1 MSTRV
6 CDQRHTPPKKP
17 VRTPTQARSRATV
30 EAILDGAAEVLTF
43 RGYAKTTTNHIASA
57 AGVSIGSVYQYF
69 GDKDAV
75 IAAVAEKFATE
86 TLVFSREHLDDSRQG
101 QARVSAWLTALAT
114 RVAEQEALLRVLFQE
129 VPYTWSTPGVRD
141 AMTAAL
147 DVVERLD
154 TRAHRGNHKHE
165 RALVILKS
173 AVAVLLELATDASL
187 RERRQVIVE
196 ELATMIARYLY
207 GSAA

>member
-1 MSTRV
+1 MSTRI
-6 CDQRHTPPKKP
+6 CEQHHTPAKNP
-17 VRTPTQARSRATV
+17 VRVPTQARSRATV
-30 EAILDGAAEVLTF
+30 DAILGGAAEVLTF
-43 RGYAKTTTNHIASA
+43 RGYAKTTTNHIAAA

-86 TLVFSREHLDDSRQG
+86 TLAFSRKHVDDAREG
-101 QARVSAWLTALAT
+101 EARVSAWVAALAT
-114 RVAEQEALLRVLFQE
+114 RVEEQEALLRVLFQE
-129 VPYTWSTPGVRD
+129 VPYTWSTSGVRD
-141 AMTAAL
+141 AMAAAL
-147 DVVERLD
+147 EVVERLD
-154 TRAHRGNHKHE
+154 TRAHGTDRERE

-196 ELATMIARYLY
+196 ELATMIVSYLY